1 MRTVF
6 AFSEKGWWQ
15 QMIYTFES
23 HFAAQIKNFIAQ
35 KNALGFG
42 YLESSRLLRD
52 FDRFCQANF
61 PDADFLT
68 KEICLAW
75 ATKKD
80 TEGNNTFRNRVMPVR
95 EFARYL
101 NRNGEAAYVLPPDIA
116 RKDAPYAPYIY
127 TEEEIRAVWNA
138 LDAIEPRG
146 GFPVRHFVIPA
157 MVKLM
162 YCCGLRPAEA
172 RRLRVGDVDLDKGR
186 LNIMESK
193 QHRSRIVMMADDV
206 TELLSDCNAGISAVM
221 PEREPFFPNSA
232 GCFYGKRGLE
242 KTFRQTLMKVS
253 IAGTGRR
260 SPRLYDFRHTFATH
274 RLYHWMREGRDLR
287 TMLPYLSAYMGHAQL
302 SDTYY
307 YIHLVPGLM
316 EEMSGVAFSSA
327 EALLPEVGTDE

>member
-1 MRTVF
+1 
-6 AFSEKGWWQ
+6 
-15 QMIYTFES
+15 MIYTFES
-23 HFAAQIKNFIAQ
+23 HFAARIEDFIAQ

-52 FDRFCQANF
+52 FDHFCLAHF
-61 PDADFLT
+61 PDVDLLT
-68 KEICLAW
+68 EEICLAW

-80 TEGNNTFRNRVMPVR
+80 TEGNNTFRNRMMPVR

-101 NRNGEAAYVLPPDIA
+101 NRNGEDAYVLPPDIA

-127 TEEEIRAVWNA
+127 TEAEIQAIWNA
-138 LDAIEPRG
+138 LDILKPRE

-172 RRLRVGDVDLDKGR
+172 RRLRVGDVELDKGR

-206 TELLSDCNAGISAVM
+206 VEMLSDCNAVISTFM
-221 PEREPFFPNSA
+221 PEREPFF
-232 GCFYGKRGLE
+232 YGKRGLG
-242 KTFRQTLMKVS
+242 KTFRQTLMKAG

-274 RLYHWMREGRDLR
+274 RLYHWMREGKDLG

-316 EEMSGVAFSSA
+316 EEMSGIAFSSA
-327 EALLPEVGTDE
+327 EALLPEVGIDE

>member
-1 MRTVF
+1 
-6 AFSEKGWWQ
+6 
-15 QMIYTFES
+15 MIYTFES
-23 HFAAQIKNFIAQ
+23 HFAARIEAFISQ

-52 FDRFCQANF
+52 FDRFCLTHF
-61 PDADFLT
+61 PDVDLLT
-68 KEICLAW
+68 EEICLAW

-80 TEGNNTFRNRVMPVR
+80 TEGNNTFRNRMMPVR

-101 NRNGEAAYVLPPDIA
+101 NRNGENAYVLPPDIA

-127 TEEEIRAVWNA
+127 TEAEIQAIWNV
-138 LDAIEPRG
+138 LDALKPRR

-172 RRLRVGDVDLDKGR
+172 RRLRVGDVNMDKGR

-206 TELLSDCNAGISAVM
+206 VEMLSDCNAGISAVM
-221 PEREPFFPNSA
+221 PEREPFFPNSD
-232 GCFYGKRGLE
+232 GSLYGKRGLE
-242 KTFRQTLMKVS
+242 KTFRQTLINAG
-253 IAGTGRR
+253 IAGIGRR